1 MQDVGAALWRAIP
14 GGTQS
19 GGAFW
24 RWRGVAVAMA
34 AAALSACATNAPPPS
49 SGSALRLERAIVAGL
64 DLYQARE
71 YAVAAERFHDAAREA
86 HALGDRKTEKSALTA
101 ECTSWLRAQRTV
113 EFATCTERLAKRH
126 RRARRPD
133 PGLGTLLAMGAIAGE
148 RPAPPFR
155 VPAEVAP
162 LISAARQ
169 GGDY

>member
-1 MQDVGAALWRAIP
+1 MQAVGAALRRAIT

-19 GGAFW
+19 VGGFR
-24 RWRGVAVAMA
+24 RWRGVAVAVV
-34 AAALSACATNAPPPS
+34 AAALFACATNAPAPS
-49 SGSALRLERAIVAGL
+49 SGSALRLERAIAAGL
-64 DLYQARE
+64 DLYEARE

-86 HALGDRKTEKSALTA
+86 YALGDRDTEKSALTA
-101 ECTSWLRAQRTV
+101 ECTSWLRAQRRS

-126 RRARRPD
+126 RRARRSD

-155 VPAEVAP
+155 LPAEVAP
-162 LISAARQ
+162 LMRAARQ